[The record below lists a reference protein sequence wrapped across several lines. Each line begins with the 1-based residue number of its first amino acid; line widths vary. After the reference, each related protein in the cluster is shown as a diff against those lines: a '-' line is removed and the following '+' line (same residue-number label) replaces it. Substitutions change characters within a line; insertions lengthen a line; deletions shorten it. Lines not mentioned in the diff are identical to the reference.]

1 MSTADKQL
9 EHAHIHAYTV
19 AAASTATYGLCGVF
33 TAEHTVRD
41 ATAGEN
47 ASVWFYE
54 TKTAGQRVECVLL
67 NSNAVVPMKSS
78 GTVTAGEYVEV
89 GTDGV
94 QNRTLGG
101 GTTVRYIVGKALQTG
116 VDNDFLGVAVIAFAG
131 GSS

>member
-1 MSTADKQL
+1 MSTADNIL
-9 EHAHIHAYTV
+9 EHAIMRPFAV
-19 AAASTATYGLCGVF
+19 AAASTATRGLCGVF

-54 TKTAGQRVECVLL
+54 TKAAGEFVQCVLL
-67 NSNAVVPMKSS
+67 NSTAVVPMKAS
-78 GTVTAGEYVEV
+78 GTVTAGEYLEV

-101 GTTVRYIVGKALQTG
+101 GTTVRYIVGKAMQTG
-116 VDNDFLGVAVIAFAG
+116 VDNDIVGVMTQCFAG
-131 GSS
+131 VSS